1 MKETRQLTCIS
12 CPMGCPLTVEMEDGV
27 ITNVLGY
34 TCRRGEEYARKEV
47 TNPRRTLTSVI
58 PVLHGEID
66 MVSVKT
72 RTDIPKAMVRECILA
87 LKNLEIEAPVVIGQV
102 IVHDLCG
109 TGVDL
114 IATKA
119 VRRNNP

>member
-12 CPMGCPLTVEMEDGV
+12 CPMGCPLTVEMENGV
-27 ITNVLGY
+27 IVNVLGY

-58 PVLHGEID
+58 PVLNGEID

-72 RTDIPKAMVRECILA
+72 RTDIPKPMVRECILA
-87 LKNLEIEAPVVIGQV
+87 LKIWKSKLRSSSAKSSSVTFAEPAS
-102 IVHDLCG
+102 
-109 TGVDL
+109 T
-114 IATKA
+114 
-119 VRRNNP
+119 